1 MGEHDVSTDLDEGRL
16 RAFMKAVLAD
26 IHALGVMLERG
37 LIESDVRRIGA
48 EQEMFFVDAAGRPA
62 KSAIEVMKRL
72 DHPSFTHELA
82 LFNLEANLSPQ
93 VFGGSCL
100 REMEAE
106 LQRLVAMARDAA
118 RAEECDIVLTGI
130 LPTLEQADLGLS
142 SMTPNPRYLEL
153 NRSMSRARNGQFHF
167 RIKGVDDLDTTHD
180 NVMLE
185 SCNTSFQVHFQVA
198 PDEFA
203 KLYNLA
209 QAISGPVLAV
219 AANSPILLGRRLW
232 HETRCALFQQSV
244 DGRSEAHKA
253 RGLRPRVSFGS
264 DWVKESVL
272 EIFKEDVA
280 RFRVL
285 IASELDEDPMAVIE
299 RGEVPSLK
307 ALRVHNSTV
316 YRWNRA
322 CYGISDGE
330 PHLRIENRILPAGPT
345 ILDEMGN
352 AAFFFGLM
360 SGLANEYD
368 DISEVMSFAQ
378 AKENFLAAARI
389 GLKASFTWV
398 DGEEIPASAL
408 VLDRLLPAARKGLL
422 DTGHDQADIDRY
434 LGVVESRVQKN
445 RTGAQWALDSLAGM
459 EGRGNRDQRMRAI
472 TLASVENQKRSV
484 PVHEW
489 RLASLDEK
497 SDWRSSY
504 MKVGQFMT
512 TDLFTVHP
520 EDLVDLAASLM
531 DWRHIRHVPVEDDD
545 GRLLGLVSH
554 RTLLRLVGQ
563 GVAAAPGVSIAV
575 KDIMREDPVFVSPD
589 TPTLRA
595 IEVMRENRVACLPIV
610 DKDRLVGIIT
620 ERDLITVASVLFE
633 RHLRENS

>member
-1 MGEHDVSTDLDEGRL
+1 MGDHDVSSGVDEAHL

-26 IHALGVMLERG
+26 VQALGTMLDRG

-48 EQEMFFVDAAGRPA
+48 EQEMFFVDSAGRPA
-62 KSAIEVMKRL
+62 TPAIEVMKRL

-93 VFGGSCL
+93 RFGGSCL
-100 REMEAE
+100 RDMEEE
-106 LQRLVAMARDAA
+106 LQHLVAMVREAA
-118 RAEECDIVLTGI
+118 HAENSEIVLTGI
-130 LPTLEQADLGLS
+130 LPTLEQSDLGIEN
-142 SMTPNPRYLEL
+142 MTPNPRYVEL
-153 NRSMSRARNGQFHF
+153 NNAMSRARNGRFHF
-167 RIKGVDDLDTTHD
+167 RIKGVDELETTHD

-198 PDEFA
+198 PKEFA

-219 AANSPILLGRRLW
+219 AANSPVLLGRRLW

-253 RGLRPRVSFGS
+253 RGLRPRVSFGT
-264 DWVKESVL
+264 DWVKDSVL
-272 EIFKEDVA
+272 EIFKEDIA
-280 RFRVL
+280 RFRVV
-285 IASELDEDPMAVIE
+285 IASDLDEDPMAVIE
-299 RGEVPSLK
+299 RGEVPALK

-322 CYGISDGE
+322 CYGISDGK

-360 SGLANEYD
+360 SGLAEHYD
-368 DISEVMSFAQ
+368 DISDVMSFSH
-378 AKENFLAAARI
+378 AKENFLAAARL

-398 DGEEIPASAL
+398 DQKEVPASTL
-408 VLDRLLPAARKGLL
+408 ILDRLLPAARAGLRDAGL
-422 DTGHDQADIDRY
+422 DQSDIDRY
-434 LGVVESRVQKN
+434 LGVVESRVNKS
-445 RTGAQWALDSLAGM
+445 RTGAQWTLDSLAAM
-459 EGRGNRDQRMRAI
+459 EGSGNLDQRLRAL
-472 TLASVENQKRSV
+472 TLTTIENQKRSV
-484 PVHEW
+484 PIHEW
-489 RLASLDEK
+489 RLARLDDK
-497 SDWRSSY
+497 TDWRSSY

-512 TDLFTVHP
+512 TDVFTVHP

-531 DWRHIRHVPVEDDD
+531 DWRHIRHVPVEDQD

-554 RTLLRLVGQ
+554 RSLLRLVGQ
-563 GVAAAPGVSIAV
+563 GVGSESGGPIAV
-575 KDIMREDPVFVSPD
+575 KDIMRANPVCVTPE
-589 TPTLRA
+589 TPTLQA
-595 IEVMRENRVACLPIV
+595 IEVMRENRVGCLPIV

-633 RHLRENS
+633 RHLRENT

>member
-1 MGEHDVSTDLDEGRL
+1 
-16 RAFMKAVLAD
+16 MKAVLAD
-26 IHALGVMLERG
+26 IHALGTMLERG
-37 LIESDVRRIGA
+37 SIESDVRRIGA

-62 KSAIEVMKRL
+62 KPATEVMKRL

-93 VFGGSCL
+93 VFGGTCL

-106 LQRLVAMARDAA
+106 LQRLVAMAREAA
-118 RAEECDIVLTGI
+118 RAENCDIVLTGI
-130 LPTLEQADLGLS
+130 LPTLEQSDLGLS

-299 RGEVPSLK
+299 RGDVPSLK
-307 ALRVHNSTV
+307 ALCVHNSTV

-322 CYGISDGE
+322 CYGISDGK

-398 DGEEIPASAL
+398 DGEEISAPSL

-434 LGVVESRVQKN
+434 LGVVEARVHKN
-445 RTGAQWALDSLAGM
+445 RTGAQWALDSLTGM
-459 EGRGNRDQRMRAI
+459 EGQGNRDQRMRAI
-472 TLASVENQKRSV
+472 TLASIENQKRSL

-504 MKVGQFMT
+504 LKVGQFMT

-575 KDIMREDPVFVSPD
+575 KDIMRKDPVSVAPD

-633 RHLRENS
+633 RHLREDS